1 MKVKHEKRIKDE
13 KVMINN
19 NIKKIRKNT
28 EKKKI

>member
-1 MKVKHEKRIKDE
+1 MEVKHEKRIKDE